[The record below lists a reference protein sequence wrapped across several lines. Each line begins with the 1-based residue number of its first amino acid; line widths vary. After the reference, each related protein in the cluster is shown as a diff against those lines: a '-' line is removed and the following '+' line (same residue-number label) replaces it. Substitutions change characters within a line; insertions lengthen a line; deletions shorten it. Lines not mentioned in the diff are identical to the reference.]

1 MIHHATKSVPARPS
15 IQSILLAIRDKSTS
29 IHATGVRGHSLFGR
43 IAPAAFPSPPI
54 RTICVTPE
62 LDSRDA
68 PSDPTRRRELP
79 RRWPYPRGDRDDDA
93 RGNLFVPIRAPA
105 WRRRTMWARSR
116 AHRSEPCC
124 GSHLFARAPAFGAC
138 ERPYR
143 PVSVMEPLL
152 RREQTPSNAN
162 FESIRP
168 QRFTKPIDPP
178 TSEMAFHFI
187 VHAIGAMHFQ
197 HQPM

>member
-29 IHATGVRGHSLFGR
+29 IHATGVRGHSPFGR

-79 RRWPYPRGDRDDDA
+79 RRWPYPREDRDDDA
-93 RGNLFVPIRAPA
+93 RGNLFVPIRAPT

-143 PVSVMEPLL
+143 PYPSWSHCRGESK
-152 RREQTPSNAN
+152 RRPTQTLNPSGRNDSRSR
-162 FESIRP
+162 SIRRHP
-168 QRFTKPIDPP
+168 RWRFILLY
-178 TSEMAFHFI
+178 MR
-187 VHAIGAMHFQ
+187 
-197 HQPM
+197 